1 MTTRP
6 AADLPRRQPV
16 LLFVFGMGRSGSS
29 ALTRVLSLC
38 GGALPDALV
47 GATEGNP
54 LGHWEP
60 QRALDIND
68 AFLGQHGATWFDPTL
83 RLEAEVSVDSSLRS
97 AYLEQI
103 TAFLRALPAAP
114 LQLVK
119 EPRITALSMFWF
131 EAAIRLGYSIRMV
144 IPVRHPQ
151 EVVASLATRDGA
163 TPELAS
169 ALWLKYN
176 LLAERHSREF
186 ARVFVEYPNLL
197 RDWRDE
203 IARISAALSI
213 DLSVRDEAAIDA
225 FVRPDLRHERNQGQI
240 NEVFGPPW
248 LSGVYTALS
257 AAARDEPLD
266 TRMMDEILDSYR
278 ISERAFRIALGDFTA
293 RDGSAGKPGSSRN
306 PQIAQLIRA
315 VAGQES
321 QMLRVCLNSPW
332 YLGQNPDVAAAAID
346 PCEHWLAYGANEGRL
361 PSDDP
366 LSLLQSLMQERFRQP
381 ASATSAAHVKE
392 HSATKPFSVQP

>member
-186 ARVFVEYPNLL
+186 ARF
-197 RDWRDE
+197 R
-203 IARISAALSI
+203 RIPESAAGLAGR
-213 DLSVRDEAAIDA
+213 DRTNLRGAVHRPVRSRRGGNRRVCA
-225 FVRPDLRHERNQGQI
+225 
-240 NEVFGPPW
+240 
-248 LSGVYTALS
+248 T
-257 AAARDEPLD
+257 
-266 TRMMDEILDSYR
+266 
-278 ISERAFRIALGDFTA
+278 
-293 RDGSAGKPGSSRN
+293 GSSPRT
-306 PQIAQLIRA
+306 
-315 VAGQES
+315 ES
-321 QMLRVCLNSPW
+321 
-332 YLGQNPDVAAAAID
+332 
-346 PCEHWLAYGANEGRL
+346 GANQRGIWPSVAVRGLHGAVCGGPGR
-361 PSDDP
+361 
-366 LSLLQSLMQERFRQP
+366 
-381 ASATSAAHVKE
+381 ASGH
-392 HSATKPFSVQP
+392 PNDG